1 MKIGINGFG
10 RTGRQVLRATMER
23 YPDKLEVVAVNTR
36 SDVRTSA
43 HLFKYDTN
51 YGTYP
56 GIVEAQEGALSVDG
70 QRIIA
75 FAEPSPEQ
83 IPWSDVGV
91 EIVVES
97 TGSFTDAV
105 SASGHLKGGA
115 KKVIISAPAQG
126 EDITIVLGVNEEL
139 YDPTEHIIV
148 SNASCTT
155 NCIAPMVKVLQ
166 DSFGIKHGMMSTVH
180 AYTNDQQILDKSH
193 KDLRRSRA
201 AAQNIIPTTTGAAK
215 VVGMIMPELEGRIHG
230 MAFRV
235 PVSTVS
241 ATDFVAE
248 LNRPTSANEV
258 NAAFKKAAL
267 GSMNGILDYTEEP
280 LVSSDF
286 KGNPHSCII
295 DGLTTIVV
303 DGTMVKVIGW
313 YDNEWGYATRIAD
326 FAALIADK
334 GL

>member
-1 MKIGINGFG
+1 MYK
-10 RTGRQVLRATMER
+10 RQ
-23 YPDKLEVVAVNTR
+23 
-36 SDVRTSA
+36 
-43 HLFKYDTN
+43 
-51 YGTYP
+51 
-56 GIVEAQEGALSVDG
+56 
-70 QRIIA
+70 
-75 FAEPSPEQ
+75 
-83 IPWSDVGV
+83 
-91 EIVVES
+91 
-97 TGSFTDAV
+97 
-105 SASGHLKGGA
+105 HLKGGA
-115 KKVIISAPAQG
+115 KKVIISAPAKG

-139 YDPTEHIIV
+139 YRPSEHTIV

-166 DSFGIKHGMMSTVH
+166 DSFGIKHGLMSTVH

-230 MAFRV
+230 LAFRV

-248 LNRPTSANEV
+248 LNRPTSVDEV
-258 NAAFKKAAL
+258 NAAFQKAAQ
-267 GSMNGILDYTEEP
+267 GAMKGILDYTEEP

-286 KGNPHSCII
+286 KGNPHSCVI

-303 DGTMVKVIGW
+303 DGTMVKVVGW